1 MIEGLSAS
9 DLTWLRT
16 FFAAPNGLEWEA
28 LRRGVV
34 PAAIGD
40 HVRPWLQKMA
50 SKDRDTPVLL
60 PFIRA
65 GEIAGWYATTRA
77 AEGGYEL
84 GAELK
89 AWLGPA
95 FLSTF
100 DVVPV
105 GSSDAMARAM
115 RSRFGGIVYRFTGPD
130 SKSNERIAARIS
142 DYSET
147 LKLRPPIV
155 RQAVRP
161 IGSIRADFERAL
173 LAQDES
179 RAESMIAEL
188 RGTGR
193 LNEENLRYLD
203 VRLKAGLGYWPQI
216 ARDHWLVSTMSDL
229 ALPPQSLADVIEAL
243 YRTYVDD
250 VEAGGSLPQVLQAF
264 DLHIAQR
271 YPRLFASRHGIRIPR
286 VIKAFFLY
294 ERRQLRPDTKIL
306 QDLASLLSDGERE
319 GIWAE
324 ASTYAADAPAE
335 TVINDADAEEAFD
348 DAQYDRAFEFF
359 LALPLSRKSIS
370 RLLSC
375 ATFINTDDAK
385 IRLLAAIDAAAPA
398 IINNLAP
405 AVQAQLVTLR
415 SAQSV
420 SATAPSIDQHPIAW
434 MRWATQVAAGRDLE
448 AAEADIRDAVSNWD
462 VTPFLQSETLSKSFA
477 ELIGNASGDAAALV
491 RRSVPALMAAFFTSG
506 STPAP
511 AIRPVANILFLLIAI
526 DEVLTRADLDLL
538 AQLLSGLLEM
548 GLSAP
553 DYQSLIGDLED
564 VQRRVGSYAHLP
576 WSLDI
581 CEALAIAPSPSLPAR
596 EARLRLFVQVL
607 GQAQGFSHRLGHQ
620 DLLPIEFL
628 AKDYGVEAE
637 AIDVLRRSRE
647 IGAVASP
654 LPDLAGKTL
663 GIYTL
668 SESAGSRAKDALQ
681 RMFPGCRVEINS
693 DSVCTTKLTN
703 LAKTADMF
711 VFAWKSS
718 SHQAFYCV
726 KDSLAKGEPIWA
738 LGKGTASILRAVL
751 DNLE

>member
-1 MIEGLSAS
+1 MIEGLSAG
-9 DLTWLRT
+9 DLAWLRI
-16 FFAAPNGLEWEA
+16 FFAAPNGLDWET
-28 LRRGVV
+28 LRKGAA
-34 PAAIGD
+34 PAAIAD
-40 HVRPWLQKMA
+40 HVRPWLQKLA
-50 SKDRDTPVLL
+50 SSNRHAPVLL
-60 PFIRA
+60 PFVRA
-65 GEIAGWYATTRA
+65 GEITGWYATTRTV
-77 AEGGYEL
+77 EGGPEL

-95 FLSTF
+95 FLNTF

-105 GSSDAMARAM
+105 ESSDVMARAIRN
-115 RSRFGGIVYRFTGPD
+115 RSGGIVYRFAGSDTE
-130 SKSNERIAARIS
+130 SNDRIAARLV

-147 LKLRPPIV
+147 LKLRPPME
-155 RQAVRP
+155 RQTVRP

-173 LAQDES
+173 LAQDEL

-203 VRLKAGLGYWPQI
+203 VRLKAGLGYWPHI

-229 ALPPQSLADVIEAL
+229 ALPPQSLADVVEAL
-243 YRTYVDD
+243 YRTYVDE

-264 DLHIAQR
+264 DLHIARR
-271 YPRLFASRHGIRIPR
+271 YPRLFASRHGIRTSR

-294 ERRQLRPDTKIL
+294 ERLQARPDTNIL
-306 QDLASLLSDGERE
+306 QDLSSLLPDSERE

-324 ASTYAADAPAE
+324 ALIYAAEAPTE
-335 TVINDADAEEAFD
+335 TVISDTEAEEAFD

-359 LALPLSRKSIS
+359 LALPLSRKSVS
-370 RLLSC
+370 RLISC
-375 ATFINTDDAK
+375 ASFINTEDTK
-385 IRLLAAIDAAAPA
+385 IRLLAAIDAAAPV
-398 IINNLAP
+398 IVSNLAP

-420 SATAPSIDQHPIAW
+420 SAAAPSIDQHPIAW
-434 MRWATQVAAGRDLE
+434 MRWATQVAAGRNLE
-448 AAEADIRDAVSNWD
+448 AAEVDVRDAVSNWD
-462 VTPFLQSETLSKSFA
+462 ITPFLQNETLSKSFA

-491 RRSVPALMAAFFTSG
+491 RRTVPEIMAAFFATR
-506 STPAP
+506 STPGP
-511 AIRPVANILFLLIAI
+511 AIRPIANILFLLIAM
-526 DEVLTRADLDLL
+526 DEVLTRTDLDLL

-548 GLSAP
+548 GLSGP
-553 DYQSLIGDLED
+553 DYQSLVGDLED

-581 CEALAIAPSPSLPAR
+581 CEALAIAPCPSIAAR
-596 EARLRLFVQVL
+596 EARLRFFVQVL
-607 GQAQGFSHRLGHQ
+607 GQAQGFSHRLGQQ

-628 AKDYGVEAE
+628 AKDYGIEAE
-637 AIDVLRRSRE
+637 TIDVLRRASE
-647 IGAVASP
+647 LGAASSP
-654 LPDLAGKTL
+654 LPHLAGKTL

-681 RMFPGCRVEINS
+681 RMFPGCKVEVNS
-693 DSVCTTKLTN
+693 DLVCTARLTN
-703 LAKTADMF
+703 LAKSADMF

-726 KDSLAKGEPIWA
+726 KDALAKGEPIWA
-738 LGKGTASILRAVL
+738 IGKGTASILRAVL
-751 DNLE
+751 DNLD